1 MLQVGS
7 AVTIRGLA
15 SESARDHNGRTGV
28 ITSIPHGSGGRYN
41 VRIDGVENTLAVRP
55 DNITPAE
62 SRRVSFS
69 RDASFRVGS
78 TVRISGLKSAKEH
91 NGKLATVASLTDA
104 RTGRVEVAIEGLG
117 NTLAVK
123 PCNLTLVD
131 RPPESSLALVVYE
144 GDEKGYGEV
153 PWHRRHRT
161 ALIIVLATVV
171 ASLIVMGVV
180 AGVKGKE
187 KRSAIGEACL
197 TATGCPT
204 ATDREGGG
212 YGGAAHLAEN
222 RALKSFLTFHLES
235 FGLDDVLSDPSGP
248 SYRAYL
254 WLANSDNL
262 DELSDFRRMQRFGMA
277 ALFYGTTVSFH
288 WAGRTLG
295 DKFSNPI
302 TSALTQKTNK
312 QSPGSDWAA
321 STHWATDRSE
331 CDWYGV
337 SCVRMGSAGSDE
349 IIREISL
356 PGNGLT
362 GSIPSEAVLAG
373 VGGRLA
379 GLDLSGNA
387 VGGTVPEVLGVFV
400 NLSVLDLRDNDF
412 TGRIPDNLGKLKNLE
427 YLYVDGNAITG
438 RMPDDLCSLVEDGVL
453 NPVVA
458 DCGASG
464 GLECDPDCCECV

>member
-104 RTGRVEVAIEGLG
+104 RTGRVEVAIDGLG
-117 NTLAVK
+117 KTLAVK

-235 FGLDDVLSDPSGP
+235 FGLDDALSDPSGP

-262 DELSDFRRMQRFGMA
+262 DGLSDFRRMQRFGMA
-277 ALFYGTTVSFH
+277 ALYYGTT
-288 WAGRTLG
+288 
-295 DKFSNPI
+295 
-302 TSALTQKTNK
+302 
-312 QSPGSDWAA
+312 SPGSDWAA

-337 SCVRMGSAGSDE
+337 SCVRMGSAGSDG

-362 GSIPSEAVLAG
+362 GSIPPGAVLAG

-387 VGGTVPEVLGVFV
+387 VGGTVPEALGVFA

-412 TGRIPDNLGKLKNLE
+412 TGRIPDGLGRLKNLE

-438 RMPDDLCSLVEDGVL
+438 RMPDGVCSLVEDGVL
-453 NPVVA
+453 NPVAA
-458 DCGASG
+458 DCAASG